1 MEIWVRL
8 STKVGQYTIL
18 QRHLVQLDGF
28 DANET
33 EKTNWTEVRDKSSL
47 QQNDYR
53 KKVMVKKLRTFWVL
67 FSKCSS
73 FR

>member
-18 QRHLVQLDGF
+18 QRHLVHLDGF
-28 DANET
+28 DTN
-33 EKTNWTEVRDKSSL
+33 KTKKTKWTEVSEKSSL

-53 KKVMVKKLRTFWVL
+53 NKVMVKK
-67 FSKCSS
+67 
-73 FR
+73 

>member
-28 DANET
+28 DANKT
-33 EKTNWTEVRDKSSL
+33 KKTNWTEVSEKSSL

-53 KKVMVKKLRTFWVL
+53 NKVMVKKN
-67 FSKCSS
+67 
-73 FR
+73 